1 MLQAPRRASWRYF
14 SSIFDLFKFHKNIY
28 TFKLCSE
35 LQQSQIYTQ
44 NPVSLESSNLIQI
57 GDKHK

>member
-1 MLQAPRRASWRYF
+1 MLQAPRRASWHYF

-28 TFKLCSE
+28 TFKLCSK

-44 NPVSLESSNLIQI
+44 NPVALESSNLI
-57 GDKHK
+57 